1 MPDAS
6 TAPERITALGNALAV
21 VSRRLDELLAQD
33 VLTTNFMRA
42 DGGRKYVPAYLFSF
56 VREASTCDRYED
68 LSRDNRAF
76 VDLMVSHVTRIVPGG
91 DVSSLLALRDRL
103 ARHPADSE
111 GHRAETRALHM
122 ARMLH
127 IGSALLEE
135 TAAAGLAERDAS
147 WASDTDRVMALPAPL
162 PYASR
167 ADIVRHAV
175 VLLADQGLDRE
186 ASAARAFLSY
196 NPALHG

>member
-6 TAPERITALGNALAV
+6 TAPERISALGNALAV

-42 DGGRKYVPAYLFSF
+42 DAGRKYVPAYLFAF
-56 VREASTCDRYED
+56 VREASTCERYED

-76 VDLMVSHVTRIVPGG
+76 VDLMISHVRRVAPGG
-91 DVSSLLALRDRL
+91 DVSPLLVLRDRL

-111 GHRAETRALHM
+111 GHRAETRALHR

-127 IGSALLEE
+127 IGSELLKE

-147 WASDTDRVMALPAPL
+147 RGSDADRVLALSAPL

-167 ADIVRHAV
+167 ADIARHAV
-175 VLLADQGLDRE
+175 ALLADQGLDRE
-186 ASAARAFLSY
+186 ASAATAFLCY
-196 NPALHG
+196 NPVLHG